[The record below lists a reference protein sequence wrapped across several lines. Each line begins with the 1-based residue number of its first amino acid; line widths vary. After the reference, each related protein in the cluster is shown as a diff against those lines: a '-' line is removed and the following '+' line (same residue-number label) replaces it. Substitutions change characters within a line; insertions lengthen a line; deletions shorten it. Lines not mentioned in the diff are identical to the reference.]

1 MVSMSKAGAASLS
14 AVGGKGRLEQDGVR
28 GPGVSLWEAVPAA
41 RWSISPSVCSASHH
55 FSTQQLPYLLP
66 GFIQY
71 QGALPRPLRSFRG
84 DLLPLTRTHTS
95 RAMPRFLQCLTLRS
109 IFYFFILFNFW
120 SPRQNVSS
128 INTRI
133 WIRFIHGCVLVWYS
147 VDAQ

>member
-55 FSTQQLPYLLP
+55 FSTQQLPHLLP

-71 QGALPRPLRSFRG
+71 QGALPGHLEVSGATFSPSHGHTHFQGHALFSSVLNTSKHI
-84 DLLPLTRTHTS
+84 LLL
-95 RAMPRFLQCLTLRS
+95 
-109 IFYFFILFNFW
+109 Y
-120 SPRQNVSS
+120 
-128 INTRI
+128 
-133 WIRFIHGCVLVWYS
+133 LV
-147 VDAQ
+147 